1 MMAARRTTRFIAALA
16 LAGLMLGSS
25 PLAPGSLAASTQ
37 PAQAGVS
44 SALLCDY
51 IAQAIAFLE
60 GQRPSFFRNF
70 LLAQLGRISA
80 AYCR

>member
-16 LAGLMLGSS
+16 LAGLMLGGS

-37 PAQAGVS
+37 PAQAAVS
-44 SALLCDY
+44 GAVFCDALAD
-51 IAQAIAFLE
+51 AVAFLE
-60 GQRPSFFRNF
+60 GLRPSFFRNF
-70 LLAQLGRISA
+70 LLAQLGKISA